1 MARGRRASGVGSP
14 PLQGLFADRS
24 FCGYIGETMRTLEIE
39 ALRWLSERGSQFTA
53 SGKNRPVLAW
63 APEDEYGQ
71 PVVIKGN
78 EAKAQL
84 GFRSVFLYKNE
95 EKTNTTAVEDLLQA
109 RYHDLGLTRR
119 LHRRCNRRVGMGDN
133 GFQDE
138 AGATELHKVF
148 LAYSFDVQDAIET
161 GEVVVVV

>member
-1 MARGRRASGVGSP
+1 MQLLELRT
-14 PLQGLFADRS
+14 
-24 FCGYIGETMRTLEIE
+24 YKYKGETRTTTCM
-39 ALRWLSERGSQFTA
+39 TA
-53 SGKNRPVLAW
+53 SMCKKLMGI
-63 APEDEYGQ
+63 DSI
-71 PVVIKGN
+71 VISN
-78 EAKAQL
+78 QQMWL
-84 GFRSVFLYKNE
+84 
-95 EKTNTTAVEDLLQA
+95 NTTAVEDLLQA